1 MRRTL
6 MLCALVLL
14 CSTTGALASTRAG
27 GLGTS
32 SSASTSTEKTSSATG
47 SAMLVGN
54 QQMESSGDSNGSG
67 LAQAF
72 EYTASASGST
82 SSIDVYVNS
91 GTTATKVSVGVYSNS
106 GGKPGSLLASGS
118 IASPKAGAGN
128 ALSVGSASITQGTPF
143 CLCLPRAGGQRNYP
157 DSTGQSGAAAS
168 YVESSSGLTSLPANY
183 APGDEWSASPAS
195 FYAMGSS
202 AAAPAAPSNSGVPVV
217 SGSAVEGQTLSTSN
231 GSWSHSPT
239 SFGYQWQDCNSSGG
253 SCANIAGATSA
264 SYTLGSGYVGDTVRS
279 VVTAKNSGGS
289 GSASSAVTGV
299 VASSGGGGGGGGGAV
314 PANAVQPYFTASS
327 VSSGGVC
334 SAGCAVVGQQLS
346 VTPGSWSNSPT
357 SFGYQWEDCSTSAGS
372 STGVQISSSN
382 GTGYWMTLPVTGSC
396 SDASGAG
403 ATSSTYTV
411 GSSDVG
417 KALTVVVTARNGSG
431 SASTS

>member
-118 IASPKAGAGN
+118 IASPKAGAWN
-128 ALSVGSASITQGTPF
+128 AVSVGSASITQGTTYW
-143 CLCLPRAGGQRNYP
+143 LALLPTGGQLNYP

-231 GSWSHSPT
+231 GSWSNSPT

-264 SYTLGSGYVGDTVRS
+264 SYTLGSGDVGDTVRS

-289 GSASSAVTGV
+289 GSATSAVTSA
-299 VASSGGGGGGGGGAV
+299 VAGPSAMLVGNQQMESSGD
-314 PANAVQPYFTASS
+314 S
-327 VSSGGVC
+327 
-334 SAGCAVVGQQLS
+334 
-346 VTPGSWSNSPT
+346 
-357 SFGYQWEDCSTSAGS
+357 
-372 STGVQISSSN
+372 
-382 GTGYWMTLPVTGSC
+382 
-396 SDASGAG
+396 
-403 ATSSTYTV
+403 
-411 GSSDVG
+411 
-417 KALTVVVTARNGSG
+417 NGSG
-431 SASTS
+431 LAQAFEYTASASGSTSSIDVYVNSGTTATKVSVGVYSTSGGKPGSLLASGSIASPKAGAWNAVSVGSAS